1 LDFVA
6 ILHDFSCC
14 FLVVVQVGTQSPEI
28 SRLTW
33 VALEASFGIPS
44 RSFETAQ
51 GWSNRQQPQGTA
63 VGKRVEANRI
73 FCPTDSKFG
82 SWKMENSWKLRKF
95 P

>member
-1 LDFVA
+1 M
-6 ILHDFSCC
+6 
-14 FLVVVQVGTQSPEI
+14 GTQSPEI

-63 VGKRVEANRI
+63 VGKTGGKKPHFLSNGLQVWFLENG
-73 FCPTDSKFG
+73 KF
-82 SWKMENSWKLRKF
+82 METSEISMIQKDDILSY
-95 P
+95 